1 VPDGQEDELMLGYAF
16 RRVLSAIPIALIAI
30 TVCFFILRLAPGGPF
45 DGDRALPPIT
55 LANLR
60 AHYNLDQPLWA
71 QYFIYVGRLL
81 QGDLGPS
88 MVYNDFTVSE
98 ILRIGLP
105 FTMTLG
111 FTAFV
116 VATTVGLLAGAL
128 AAVNQNRWPDY
139 ALVALVMVGLVI
151 PNFLMGSFLQL
162 IFGVYLR
169 WLPAGGFNG
178 QWYQLVLPITVLSL
192 PHAGRIAR
200 LMRGSMIEVLGTNY
214 IRTARSKGLGARLIL
229 ARHAL
234 KPALLPVVSYL
245 GPGLSYLLTGSLVVE
260 QIFALP
266 GIGKYFITAALN
278 RDYGLVL
285 GTTILYLF
293 VILALNLV
301 VDVLYAWL
309 DPKVRYR

>member
-1 VPDGQEDELMLGYAF
+1 MFGYAL
-16 RRVLSAIPIALIAI
+16 RRVLSAIPVALIAV
-30 TVCFFILRLAPGGPF
+30 TACFFILRLAPGGPF
-45 DGDRALPPIT
+45 DGERALPPTT

-60 AHYNLDQPLWA
+60 AYYHLDQPIFM
-71 QYFIYVGRLL
+71 QYLTYIGGLL
-81 QGDLGPS
+81 RGDLGPS

-98 ILRIGLP
+98 MLSIGLP

-111 FTAFV
+111 FSAFI
-116 VATTVGLLAGAL
+116 VATAVGLVAGAL

-139 ALVALVMVGLVI
+139 SLVALVMVGLVV
-151 PNFLMGSFLQL
+151 PNFLMGSLLQL
-162 IFGVYLR
+162 LFGVYMR
-169 WLPAGGFNG
+169 WLPAGGYNG
-178 QWYQLVLPITVLSL
+178 QLLQLVLPITVLAL

-200 LMRGSMIEVLGTNY
+200 LTRGSVIEVLGTNY
-214 IRTARSKGLGARLIL
+214 IRTAKSKGIGERLIL

-234 KPALLPVVSYL
+234 KPALIPVVSYL

-266 GIGKYFITAALN
+266 GIGKFFIAAALN

-285 GTTILYLF
+285 GTTILYM
-293 VILALNLV
+293 VIILVLNLI

>member
-1 VPDGQEDELMLGYAF
+1 MIVYAF
-16 RRVLSAIPIALIAI
+16 RRVLSAIPIVLIAI
-30 TVCFFILRLAPGGPF
+30 TACFFILRLAPGGPF

-55 LANLR
+55 LQNLR
-60 AHYNLDQPLWA
+60 AHYNLDQPLWN
-71 QYFIYVGRLL
+71 QYLIYVGRLL

-98 ILRIGLP
+98 IIAIGLP
-105 FTMTLG
+105 FTLMLG
-111 FTAFV
+111 FSAFIIATA
-116 VATTVGLLAGAL
+116 VGLIAGSL
-128 AAVNQNRWPDY
+128 AALNQNRWPDY
-139 ALVALVMVGLVI
+139 LLVAVVMVGLVI
-151 PNFLMGSFLQL
+151 PNFLMGSLLQL
-162 IFGVYLR
+162 IFGVYLK
-169 WLPAGGFNG
+169 WVPAGGYRAG
-178 QWYQLVLPITVLSL
+178 QLINLVLPITVLAL

-214 IRTARSKGLGARLIL
+214 IRTARSKGIGARLTVI
-229 ARHAL
+229 RHAL
-234 KPALLPVVSYL
+234 KPALIPVVSYL

-293 VILALNLV
+293 IILLLNLL
-301 VDVLYAWL
+301 VDLIYAWL

>member
-1 VPDGQEDELMLGYAF
+1 MLGYAM
-16 RRVLSAIPIALIAI
+16 RRVLSALPVALIAI
-30 TVCFFILRLAPGGPF
+30 TICFFILRLAPGGPF
-45 DGDRALPPIT
+45 DGERALPPET
-55 LANLR
+55 LDNLR
-60 AHYNLDQPLWA
+60 AHYDLDKPLWM
-71 QYFIYVGRLL
+71 QYFLYVGRLL

-98 ILRIGLP
+98 MLAIGLP
-105 FTMTLG
+105 FTLALG
-111 FTAFV
+111 FSAFLIATA
-116 VATTVGLLAGAL
+116 VGLVAGAL
-128 AAVNQNRWPDY
+128 AALNQNRWPDY
-139 ALVALVMVGLVI
+139 ALVAVVMVGLVI
-151 PNFLMGSFLQL
+151 PNFLMGSILQL

-178 QWYQLVLPITVLSL
+178 QWHQLVLPITVLAL

-200 LMRGSMIEVLGTNY
+200 LTRGSVIEVLGTNY
-214 IRTARSKGLGARLIL
+214 IRTARSKGIGARLIL
-229 ARHAL
+229 WRHAL
-234 KPALLPVVSYL
+234 KPALIPVVSYL

-266 GIGKYFITAALN
+266 GIGKYFISGALN

-293 VILALNLV
+293 IILALNLI
-301 VDVLYAWL
+301 VDVIYAWL

>member
-1 VPDGQEDELMLGYAF
+1 MLGYAL
-16 RRVLSAIPIALIAI
+16 RRVLSAIPIVLIAV
-30 TVCFFILRLAPGGPF
+30 TACFFILRLAPGGPF
-45 DGDRALPPIT
+45 DGERALPPTT

-60 AHYNLDQPLWA
+60 AHYDLDEPLWM
-71 QYFIYVGRLL
+71 QYLIYVWRLL

-88 MVYNDFTVSE
+88 MVYNDFTVAE
-98 ILRIGLP
+98 MLAIGLP
-105 FTMTLG
+105 FTFMLG
-111 FTAFV
+111 ISAFIIATA
-116 VATTVGLLAGAL
+116 VGLVAGAL

-139 ALVALVMVGLVI
+139 ALVAMVMVGLVI

-162 IFGVYLR
+162 IFGVYLK
-169 WLPAGGFNG
+169 WTPAGGYNG
-178 QWYQLVLPITVLSL
+178 QLIQLVLPITVLAL

-200 LMRGSMIEVLGTNY
+200 LTRGSMIEVLGTNF
-214 IRTARSKGLGARLIL
+214 IRTARSKGIGTRLIL

-234 KPALLPVVSYL
+234 KPALIPVVSYL

-266 GIGKYFITAALN
+266 GIGKYFISAALN

-285 GTTILYLF
+285 GTTILYMF
-293 VILALNLV
+293 IILALNLV

>member
-1 VPDGQEDELMLGYAF
+1 MLGYAF
-16 RRVLSAIPIALIAI
+16 RRVLSALPIALIAI
-30 TVCFFILRLAPGGPF
+30 TACFFILRLAPGGPF

-60 AHYNLDQPLWA
+60 AHYNLDQPLWT
-71 QYFIYVGRLL
+71 QYFLYVGRLL

-116 VATTVGLLAGAL
+116 VATTVGLIAGAL

-139 ALVALVMVGLVI
+139 VLVAMVMVGLVI

-214 IRTARSKGLGARLIL
+214 VRTARSKGLGARLIL

-234 KPALLPVVSYL
+234 KPALIPVVSYL

-301 VDVLYAWL
+301 VDILYAWL
-309 DPKVRYR
+309 DPKVRFR

>member
-1 VPDGQEDELMLGYAF
+1 M
-16 RRVLSAIPIALIAI
+16 RRVLSAIPIALIAV

-60 AHYNLDQPLWA
+60 AHYNLDQPIWM
-71 QYFIYVGRLL
+71 QYLIYVGRLL

-98 ILRIGLP
+98 MIAIGLP
-105 FTMTLG
+105 FTFMLG
-111 FTAFV
+111 FSAFI
-116 VATTVGLLAGAL
+116 VATAVGLVAGAL

-139 ALVALVMVGLVI
+139 ALVAVVIVGLVI
-151 PNFLMGSFLQL
+151 PNFLMGSLLQL
-162 IFGVYLR
+162 IFGVYLK
-169 WLPAGGFNG
+169 WVPAGGYNG
-178 QWYQLVLPITVLSL
+178 QLIQLVLPITVLAL

-200 LMRGSMIEVLGTNY
+200 LTRGSMIEVLGTNY
-214 IRTARSKGLGARLIL
+214 IRTARSKGIGIRLTL

-234 KPALLPVVSYL
+234 KPALIPVVSYL

-266 GIGKYFITAALN
+266 GIGKYFISAALN

-285 GTTILYLF
+285 GTTILYMF
-293 VILALNLV
+293 IILALNLV